1 MLRKEHKVSHI
12 SSEAI
17 FATPT
22 MKPAKVLLSLVFCFL
37 LILTDINYKSSE
49 ILRAYGKDILTPVI
63 YIAKSPVFIF
73 NKVIDFFNSRQDL
86 RFTINAL
93 EQENLKLKSK
103 NSLMNEISF
112 KNRRLNSLEESIE
125 GNQNNY
131 YLVKK
136 KFLSTNE
143 LKPVMTV
150 GINSREEVFTKNN
163 AVLSEKG
170 LLGRVI
176 SQGLLNAEVMLV
188 QDSRSLVPVVS
199 SSSRLHAI
207 LQGSGLSRLGHLN
220 NIKKSAEFKIGEELY
235 SSGLGGVYPPGYL
248 VAKIETIKDNPDSEF
263 LDIQVSFLQSP
274 IDQDYFLVK
283 KNIQTNE

>member
-17 FATPT
+17 FATPM

-49 ILRAYGKDILTPVI
+49 TLRAYGKDILTPVI

-93 EQENLKLKSK
+93 EQENLKLKSI

-112 KNRRLNSLEESIE
+112 ENRRFNSLEESIKD
-125 GNQNNY
+125 NPNNY

-136 KFLSTNE
+136 KFLSTND
-143 LKPVMTV
+143 LKPTMTV
-150 GINSREEVFTKNN
+150 GINSREEAFTKNN

-220 NIKKSAEFKIGEELY
+220 NIKKSAEYKIGEELY

>member
-22 MKPAKVLLSLVFCFL
+22 MKPTKVLFSLVFCFL

-49 ILRAYGKDILTPVI
+49 ILRAYGKDILIPVI
-63 YIAKSPVFIF
+63 YIANSPVFIF
-73 NKVIDFFNSRQDL
+73 NKVIDSFNSRQDL
-86 RFTINAL
+86 RFTIKAL
-93 EQENLKLKSK
+93 QQENLKLKSK

-112 KNRRLNSLEESIE
+112 ENRRLNSLEDSIE
-125 GNQNNY
+125 GNPNNY

-136 KFLSTNE
+136 KFLSTND
-143 LKPVMTV
+143 LKPTMTV
-150 GINSREEVFTKNN
+150 GINSREEVFPKNN

-170 LLGRVI
+170 LVGRVV

-188 QDSRSLVPVVS
+188 QDPRSLVPVVS
-199 SSSRLHAI
+199 SASRLHGI
-207 LQGSGLSRLGHLN
+207 LQGSGLSRLGHLK
-220 NIKKSAEFKIGEELY
+220 NIKKSAEYKIGEELY
-235 SSGLGGVYPPGYL
+235 SSGLGGIYPSGYP
-248 VAKIETIKDNPDSEF
+248 VAKIKTIKDNPDSEF
-263 LDIQVSFLQSP
+263 LEIRVSFLQSP

-283 KNIQTNE
+283 KNTQTNE

>member
-49 ILRAYGKDILTPVI
+49 TLRAYGKDILTPVI

-93 EQENLKLKSK
+93 ELENLKLKSI

-112 KNRRLNSLEESIE
+112 ENRRFNSLEESIE
-125 GNQNNY
+125 DNPNNY

-136 KFLSTNE
+136 KFLSTND
-143 LKPVMTV
+143 LKPTMTV
-150 GINSREEVFTKNN
+150 GINSREEAFTKNN

-220 NIKKSAEFKIGEELY
+220 NIKKSAEYKIGEELY

-248 VAKIETIKDNPDSEF
+248 VAKIKTIKDNPDSEF

>member
-49 ILRAYGKDILTPVI
+49 VLRAYGKDILTPVI

-170 LLGRVI
+170 LLGRII

-199 SSSRLHAI
+199 STSRLHAI

-235 SSGLGGVYPPGYL
+235 SSGLGGVYPSGYP
-248 VAKIETIKDNPDSEF
+248 VAKIKTIKDNPDSEF

>member
-17 FATPT
+17 FAIPT

-63 YIAKSPVFIF
+63 YIAKTPVFIF
-73 NKVIDFFNSRQDL
+73 NTVIDFFNTRQDL

-93 EQENLKLKSK
+93 EQENLKLKSI

-112 KNRRLNSLEESIE
+112 EKGRLNSLEDSIE
-125 GNQNNY
+125 DNPDNY

-136 KFLSTNE
+136 KFLSTND

-150 GINSREEVFTKNN
+150 SVNSREEVFAKNN

-170 LLGRVI
+170 LLGRIV

-199 SSSRLHAI
+199 STSRLHAI
-207 LQGSGLSRLGHLN
+207 LQGSGLNRLGHLN
-220 NIKKSAEFKIGEELY
+220 NIKKSAGYKIGEELY
-235 SSGLGGVYPPGYL
+235 SSGLGGVYPSGYP
-248 VAKIETIKDNPDSEF
+248 VAKIKAIKDNPDNEF
-263 LDIQVSFLQSP
+263 LDIQVAFLQSP
-274 IDQDYFLVK
+274 FDQDYFLVK
-283 KNIQTNE
+283 KNIQADE

>member
-17 FATPT
+17 FAIPT
-22 MKPAKVLLSLVFCFL
+22 MKPAKVLLSLVFCLL

-73 NKVIDFFNSRQDL
+73 DKVIGFFNSRQDL

-93 EQENLKLKSK
+93 EQENLKLKSI

-112 KNRRLNSLEESIE
+112 ENRRFNSLEESIE
-125 GNQNNY
+125 DNPNNY

-136 KFLSTNE
+136 KFLSTND
-143 LKPVMTV
+143 LKPTMTV
-150 GINSREEVFTKNN
+150 GINSREEAFTKNN

-220 NIKKSAEFKIGEELY
+220 NIKKSAEYKIGEELY

-248 VAKIETIKDNPDSEF
+248 VAKIKTIKDNPDSEF

>member
-17 FATPT
+17 FAIPT

-49 ILRAYGKDILTPVI
+49 ILRAYGKDMLTPVI
-63 YIAKSPVFIF
+63 YIAKTPVFIF
-73 NKVIDFFNSRQDL
+73 NKVIDFFNTRQDL

-93 EQENLKLKSK
+93 EQENLKLKSI

-112 KNRRLNSLEESIE
+112 ENRRLNSLEDSIE
-125 GNQNNY
+125 DNPDNY

-136 KFLSTNE
+136 KFLSTND

-150 GINSREEVFTKNN
+150 SVNSREEVFAKNN

-170 LLGRVI
+170 LLGRIV

-199 SSSRLHAI
+199 STSRLHAI
-207 LQGSGLSRLGHLN
+207 LQGSGLSRFGHLN
-220 NIKKSAEFKIGEELY
+220 NIKKSAEYIIGEELY
-235 SSGLGGVYPPGYL
+235 SSGLGGVYPSGYP
-248 VAKIETIKDNPDSEF
+248 VAKIKAIKDNPDNEF
-263 LDIQVSFLQSP
+263 LDIQVAFLQSP
-274 IDQDYFLVK
+274 VDQDYFLVK
-283 KNIQTNE
+283 KNIQADE

>member
-17 FATPT
+17 FATPM

-49 ILRAYGKDILTPVI
+49 TLRAYGKDILTPVI

-93 EQENLKLKSK
+93 EQENLKLKSI

-112 KNRRLNSLEESIE
+112 ENRRFNSLEESIE
-125 GNQNNY
+125 DNPNNY

-136 KFLSTNE
+136 KFLSTND
-143 LKPVMTV
+143 LKPTMTV
-150 GINSREEVFTKNN
+150 GINSREEAFTKNN
-163 AVLSEKG
+163 AVLSENG

-176 SQGLLNAEVMLV
+176 SQGLFNAEVMLV

-207 LQGSGLSRLGHLN
+207 LQGSGLSRLGHLS
-220 NIKKSAEFKIGEELY
+220 NINKSAEYKIGEELY

-248 VAKIETIKDNPDSEF
+248 VAKIKTIKDNPDSEF

-274 IDQDYFLVK
+274 VDQDYFLVK

>member
-1 MLRKEHKVSHI
+1 MLGKEHKVSHI

-17 FATPT
+17 FAIPT
-22 MKPAKVLLSLVFCFL
+22 MKPAKVLLSLAFCLL

-73 NKVIDFFNSRQDL
+73 DKVIGFFNSRQDL

-93 EQENLKLKSK
+93 EQENLKLKSI

-112 KNRRLNSLEESIE
+112 ENRRFNSLEESIE
-125 GNQNNY
+125 DNPNNY

-136 KFLSTNE
+136 KFLSTND
-143 LKPVMTV
+143 LKPTMTV
-150 GINSREEVFTKNN
+150 GINSREEAFTKNN

-220 NIKKSAEFKIGEELY
+220 NIKKSAEYKIGEELY

-248 VAKIETIKDNPDSEF
+248 VAKIKTIKDNPDSEF

-274 IDQDYFLVK
+274 LIKIIF
-283 KNIQTNE
+283 

>member
-49 ILRAYGKDILTPVI
+49 TLRAYGKDILTPVI

-86 RFTINAL
+86 RFVINAL
-93 EQENLKLKSK
+93 EQENLKLKSI

-112 KNRRLNSLEESIE
+112 ENRRLNSLEESIE
-125 GNQNNY
+125 DNPNNY

-136 KFLSTNE
+136 KFLSTND
-143 LKPVMTV
+143 LKPTMTV
-150 GINSREEVFTKNN
+150 GINSREEAFTKNN

-170 LLGRVI
+170 LVGRVI
-176 SQGLLNAEVMLV
+176 SQGL
-188 QDSRSLVPVVS
+188 
-199 SSSRLHAI
+199 
-207 LQGSGLSRLGHLN
+207 
-220 NIKKSAEFKIGEELY
+220 
-235 SSGLGGVYPPGYL
+235 
-248 VAKIETIKDNPDSEF
+248 
-263 LDIQVSFLQSP
+263 
-274 IDQDYFLVK
+274 
-283 KNIQTNE
+283 

>member
-17 FATPT
+17 FAIPT
-22 MKPAKVLLSLVFCFL
+22 MKPAKVLLSLAFCLL

-49 ILRAYGKDILTPVI
+49 TLRAYGKDILTPVI

-73 NKVIDFFNSRQDL
+73 NKVIDFFNLRQDL
-86 RFTINAL
+86 RLTINAL
-93 EQENLKLKSK
+93 EQENLKLKSI

-112 KNRRLNSLEESIE
+112 ENRRFNSLEDTIE
-125 GNQNNY
+125 DNPNNY

-136 KFLSTNE
+136 KFLSTND
-143 LKPVMTV
+143 LKPTMTV
-150 GINSREEVFTKNN
+150 GINSREEAFTKNN
-163 AVLSEKG
+163 AVLSENG

-176 SQGLLNAEVMLV
+176 SQGLFNAEVMLV

-220 NIKKSAEFKIGEELY
+220 NIKKSAEYKIGEELY

-248 VAKIETIKDNPDSEF
+248 VAKIKTIKDNPDSEF

-274 IDQDYFLVK
+274 VDQDYFLVK